1 MKQYTPIP
9 FFNKKMSLLC
19 AALLLTLMGYSQ
31 VMIVSNS
38 IGLREQFMVDNLYQ
52 ISIINTSNQ
61 TISGRIRG
69 VILDRSQRE
78 IAEIYSSPLSIEA
91 GNSVTG
97 KQIPWQGVPRFG
109 RFLAS
114 QQLQETGQLIPG
126 NYTICYQV
134 INNQGVGLVNNCL
147 EQRVRPSGPPELVY
161 PANREQVEI
170 PNPSLTWRGPLPMP
184 LGAEIEYRIKLVEMR
199 KGQKPERA
207 VVQNAPLLE
216 QTVHTL
222 SSLNYPL
229 DALPLEDGKTYAW
242 QVQAYSNQ
250 FELGKTSVWEFT
262 YKVPKE
268 FTAAR
273 YLGINDTYRF
283 ARPSLNGHLYKAD
296 GGYIR
301 FAYDN
306 RSGLTQLP
314 YELIAFDG
322 SGKTTYTPPTVN
334 LSAGLN
340 LVDLNISSLITSAKR
355 LVLTIKEPNG
365 HQQYL
370 EIDYQP

>member
-1 MKQYTPIP
+1 MKQYAPIP
-9 FFNKKMSLLC
+9 FKIKKTSLSL
-19 AALLLTLMGYSQ
+19 AALLWALMGYSQ

-38 IGLREQFMVDNLYQ
+38 VGLREQFMVDNLYQ
-52 ISIINTSNQ
+52 ISVVNTSSQAIN
-61 TISGRIRG
+61 GRIRG
-69 VILDRSQRE
+69 VIMDRSQRE

-91 GNSVTG
+91 GGSVTG

-114 QQLQETGQLIPG
+114 QQLRETGQLTPG

-134 INNQGVGLVNNCL
+134 INSQGTALANNCL
-147 EQRVRPSGPPELVY
+147 EQRVRPSGPPELLY
-161 PANREQVEI
+161 PANQEQVTI
-170 PNPSLTWRGPLPMP
+170 PNPNLTWRGPLPMP

-199 KGQKPERA
+199 AGQKPERA
-207 VVQNAPLLE
+207 VVSNAPLLE
-216 QTVHTL
+216 QRVQTF
-222 SSLNYPL
+222 SNINYPL
-229 DALPLEDGKTYAW
+229 DAPPLEEGKTYAW

-250 FELGKTSVWEFT
+250 FELGKTSVWQFT

-268 FTAAR
+268 LNSAKA
-273 YLGINDTYRF
+273 LGINDTYRF
-283 ARPSLNGHLYKAD
+283 ARPNLNGRLYKANA
-296 GGYIR
+296 GYIR

-306 RSGLTQLP
+306 RSGLAQLP
-314 YELIAFDG
+314 YELVAFSG
-322 SGKTTYTPPTVN
+322 VGKTTYTPPSVS

-340 LVDLNISSLITSAKR
+340 LIDLNISAIITTAQK